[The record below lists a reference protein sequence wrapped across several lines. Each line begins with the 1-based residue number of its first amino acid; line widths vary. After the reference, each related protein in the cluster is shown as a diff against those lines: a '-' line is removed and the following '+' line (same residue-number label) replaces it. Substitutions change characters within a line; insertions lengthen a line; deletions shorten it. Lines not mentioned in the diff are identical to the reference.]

1 MTTLALDDDGRPV
14 LVVEDEDGNRDWR
27 TISRDDIPKELEREY
42 ARLLDD
48 YRDSLEGGHESA
60 ARHAYLW
67 AIGAIS

>member
-1 MTTLALDDDGRPV
+1 MTTLALDDYGRPV
-14 LVVEDEDGNRDWR
+14 LVVEDEAGNRDWR
-27 TISRDDIPKELEREY
+27 TITPEDVPAELESEY

-48 YRDSLEGGHESA
+48 YRDSLEGGHESS